1 VGKAVR
7 RIIDVRNYMLI
18 TAFGFALYFNAA
30 QATVIK
36 AGHPPFSLFNVSFM
50 GLSSF
55 LIFLGFIILLVQ
67 CPETYC

>member
-30 QATVIK
+30 Q
-36 AGHPPFSLFNVSFM
+36 G
-50 GLSSF
+50 
-55 LIFLGFIILLVQ
+55 
-67 CPETYC
+67 YRD